1 MVKHILGSGKT
12 YIESYSERNRIN
24 YIRCLYDNEI
34 KRCRARLN
42 EMRGSVSLKDYE
54 KELIRESRQYPERK
68 KGIYELLLMA
78 NMPLIFS
85 FAEKAVGQYQA
96 LRINIEDIVS
106 AGCCGFFRALDK
118 FDLEKGKKVRL
129 GNFALCY
136 VRDCIKETVMNLS
149 PGVAIPYY
157 VFQQKRV
164 FGQIDEATADS
175 RTMKQKRYYEDLY
188 RRCLSFS
195 EKDEKEDDD
204 MDNRL
209 DYMDMDAAAGIM
221 SSVEKSEARET
232 ITRALRS
239 ALTEKEFDAVKMRFG
254 LCGGDILPV
263 HEVTREL
270 NLPAKELREILSGAL
285 VKLYKDE
292 KVRELAKN
300 SGFLF

>member
-1 MVKHILGSGKT
+1 VNILVKHILGSGKT

-106 AGCCGFFRALDK
+106 AGCCGFLRALDK

-129 GNFALCY
+129 GNFAL
-136 VRDCIKETVMNLS
+136 
-149 PGVAIPYY
+149 
-157 VFQQKRV
+157 
-164 FGQIDEATADS
+164 
-175 RTMKQKRYYEDLY
+175 
-188 RRCLSFS
+188 
-195 EKDEKEDDD
+195 
-204 MDNRL
+204 
-209 DYMDMDAAAGIM
+209 
-221 SSVEKSEARET
+221 
-232 ITRALRS
+232 
-239 ALTEKEFDAVKMRFG
+239 
-254 LCGGDILPV
+254 
-263 HEVTREL
+263 
-270 NLPAKELREILSGAL
+270 
-285 VKLYKDE
+285 
-292 KVRELAKN
+292 
-300 SGFLF
+300 